1 MWWMRLTNYSS
12 KEYYEMEDTTSRNKH
27 SARHIES
34 WLHSQIAMRGASNI
48 AKELGVDK
56 SQITRWK
63 ETLLPRMAMLLAVLE
78 WGVVDDDMA
87 RLAREVAAILKNEKP
102 QKSGNSFRA

>member
-1 MWWMRLTNYSS
+1 
-12 KEYYEMEDTTSRNKH
+12 MEDTTSRNKH

-48 AKELGVDK
+48 AKALGVDK

-87 RLAREVAAILKNEKP
+87 RLAREVAAILTKEKTP
-102 QKSGNSFRA
+102 SRGNGMSA

>member
-1 MWWMRLTNYSS
+1 MD
-12 KEYYEMEDTTSRNKH
+12 DTTSRNKH

-34 WLHSQIAMRGASNI
+34 WLHSQIAMRGASNV
-48 AKELGVDK
+48 AKALGVDK

-87 RLAREVAAILKNEKP
+87 RLAREVAAILTKEKTP
-102 QKSGNSFRA
+102 SRGNGMSA

>member
-1 MWWMRLTNYSS
+1 
-12 KEYYEMEDTTSRNKH
+12 MEDTTSRNKH

-48 AKELGVDK
+48 AKALGVDK

-102 QKSGNSFRA
+102 QTSGNSFRA